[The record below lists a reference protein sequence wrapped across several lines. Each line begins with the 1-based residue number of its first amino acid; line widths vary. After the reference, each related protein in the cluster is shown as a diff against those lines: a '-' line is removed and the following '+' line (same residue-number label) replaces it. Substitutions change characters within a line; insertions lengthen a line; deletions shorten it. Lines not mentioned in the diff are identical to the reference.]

1 MSLHRSLQDQPG
13 LGTLLTTLLPG
24 FHAHPCLGIKR
35 LPQRYLIRANPE
47 RVCARTHVSHGV
59 HVAIKGLLKATSR
72 FLLSPKARTRV
83 FGLAATF
90 APELSCLPRA
100 ILPALSH
107 PASPSHP
114 ACPSALVLQDA
125 YRRRQRVGHGRKDNG
140 HPGAGRHS
148 SSNSPSRKEAS
159 RRSQVTWQHLEAADD
174 TAWPGA
180 VETQ

>member
-1 MSLHRSLQDQPG
+1 MP
-13 LGTLLTTLLPG
+13 TLVLVS
-24 FHAHPCLGIKR
+24 R

-47 RVCARTHVSHGV
+47 CVCACTHACHGV
-59 HVAIKGLLKATSR
+59 HVAIKGLLKTTSC
-72 FLLSPKARTRV
+72 FSLSPKARTRV
-83 FGLAATF
+83 VGFAASTF
-90 APELSCLPRA
+90 APEPSCQP
-100 ILPALSH
+100 
-107 PASPSHP
+107 PSHP